1 VHSKIHII
9 KLLLTPIILTAILS
23 GCAGMSGKEEQNVFY
38 PPLPSPPRIQ
48 YLTSFSDPRDLVTD
62 ETGFS
67 DFILGTDEKGATLIT
82 KPYGVAIKDGVL
94 YVVDIR
100 GPGYAL
106 FDLKKKKFD
115 VVYGSFSGKMKKP
128 INISIDT
135 DGTKYITDT
144 IRSIVLVYDDKNKFI
159 KVIGNGSDFKPSDV
173 LVVGNKLFITDIKNH
188 RIVVLDKTTDQQ
200 LYTIGSVGSKEGEL
214 FYPTNLALGPDNYLY
229 VSETGNFRV
238 QKFTLDGKFVKSFG
252 KVGTGLGQF
261 ARPKGVAVDRDGRIH
276 VVDAA
281 FENVQIINSEG
292 KLLMFYGE
300 PGGNKANI
308 NLPTDIFI
316 DYDNIEYFQRY
327 AKPGFNIEYIILV
340 ASQFGISKVNVF
352 GFGRMKDMEYPDEL
366 NNAVASEVNDENP
379 DTETPKNNKLDAQ
392 TQETQ

>member
-1 VHSKIHII
+1 MRSKIQIL
-9 KLLLTPIILTAILS
+9 KVLLAPFVLATILS
-23 GCAGMSGKEEQNVFY
+23 GCAGLSDKDDQSVFY

-48 YLTSFSDPRDLVTD
+48 YLTSFSDPRDLITD
-62 ETGFS
+62 GTGFS
-67 DFILGTDEKGATLIT
+67 DFILGEEERGSTLIK

-106 FDLKKKKFD
+106 FDLKNKKFD
-115 VVYGSFSGKMKKP
+115 IIYGAFSGKMRKP
-128 INISIDT
+128 INLTIDT
-135 DGTKYITDT
+135 DGTKYISDT
-144 IRSIVLVYDDKNKFI
+144 IRSLVLVYDKNNKFVKI
-159 KVIGNGSDFKPSDV
+159 IGNGEDFKPSDV
-173 LVVGNKLFITDIKNH
+173 LIADNKLFITDIKNH
-188 RIVVLDKTTDQQ
+188 RIVVFDKTTDKQ
-200 LYTIGSVGSKEGEL
+200 LYTIGRVGSKEGEL

-261 ARPKGVAVDRDGRIH
+261 ARPKGVAVDHAGRIH

-281 FENVQIINSEG
+281 FENVQIINGDG

-316 DYDNIEYFQRY
+316 DYDNVDYFRRY
-327 AKPGFNIEYIILV
+327 AKPGFDLEYIILV
-340 ASQFGISKVNVF
+340 ASQFGDSKVNVY
-352 GFGRMKDMEYPDEL
+352 GFGRMKGMDYPDMSG
-366 NNAVASEVNDENP
+366 NSQT
-379 DTETPKNNKLDAQ
+379 TE
-392 TQETQ
+392 

>member
-1 VHSKIHII
+1 VRSKNHII
-9 KLLLTPIILTAILS
+9 NLLLMPLILASLLS
-23 GCAGMSGKEEQNVFY
+23 GCAGFSEKEEQSVFY

-67 DFILGTDEKGATLIT
+67 DFVLGEKEKGVTLIN

-100 GPGYAL
+100 GPGYAT
-106 FDLKKKKFD
+106 FDLKNKKFD
-115 VVYGSFSGKMKKP
+115 MIYGSFSSKMRKP
-128 INISIDT
+128 INIAIDEQ
-135 DGTKYITDT
+135 GNKYITDT
-144 IRSIVLVYDDKNKFI
+144 IRSLVLVYDAQNKFVRI
-159 KVIGNGSDFKPSDV
+159 IGDGESFKPSDI
-173 LVVGNKLFITDIKNH
+173 LIADNKLFITDIKNH
-188 RIVVLDKTTDQQ
+188 RIVVLDKNTDAQ

-229 VSETGNFRV
+229 ISETGNFRV

-281 FENVQIINSEG
+281 FENVQMMNADG

-300 PGGNKANI
+300 PGSNKANI

-316 DYDNIEYFQRY
+316 DYDNVEYFRRY
-327 AKPGFNIEYIILV
+327 AKPGFEMEYIVLV
-340 ASQFGISKVNVF
+340 SSQFGDSKVNVF
-352 GFGRMKDMEYPDEL
+352 GFGKMKDMDYPVDDVQPLE
-366 NNAVASEVNDENP
+366 NNPASE
-379 DTETPKNNKLDAQ
+379 
-392 TQETQ
+392 